1 MTTDTRKHI
10 NPYIRKARNPS
21 IRKTG
26 KPIEV
31 AVQCGK
37 SFACPQTLRKHCGS
51 MHINNG

>member
-1 MTTDTRKHI
+1 MNTD
-10 NPYIRKARNPS
+10 IRKYRNPS

-37 SFACPQTLRKHCGS
+37 SFASPETLRKRCGS